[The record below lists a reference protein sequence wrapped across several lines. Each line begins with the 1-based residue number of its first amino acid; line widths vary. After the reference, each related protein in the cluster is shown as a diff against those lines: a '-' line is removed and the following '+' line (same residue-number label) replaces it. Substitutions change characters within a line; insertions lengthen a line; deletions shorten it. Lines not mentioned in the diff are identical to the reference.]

1 MKSIKKFFDIRH
13 AQTWQII
20 CESSSEE
27 QVTKQFSLFMYS
39 IHEKLQDLCPIIKEL
54 IADDNIQRRVQG
66 GGGGGSGTNLF
77 GGSGSRDL
85 GQASNAQL
93 E

>member
-39 IHEKLQDLCPIIKEL
+39 IYEKLQELCPIIKEL
-54 IADDNIQRRVQG
+54 IADDGIQRRVQ
-66 GGGGGSGTNLF
+66 GGGGSGTNLF
-77 GGSGSRDL
+77 GGGSDSRDL
-85 GQASNAQL
+85 GQVSNAQL

>member
-39 IHEKLQDLCPIIKEL
+39 IYEKLSELCPIIKEL
-54 IADDNIQRRVQG
+54 IADDGI
-66 GGGGGSGTNLF
+66 
-77 GGSGSRDL
+77 
-85 GQASNAQL
+85 
-93 E
+93 